1 MMLNHKKEDFLKQS
15 LLSLQV
21 TFEQIQQDESASKP
35 HRDTIDQIE
44 KALSEDATLNKIN
57 YIEQS
62 LVPLLFGELLNSTLK
77 RNLVQI
83 SMFDS
88 DLQKHYQVEAEEALT
103 DRQKQ
108 TLLSKLIEDLQWHK
122 QQLIVKQETIYKV
135 WAKAGYGFIFSFF
148 LFFLPALIPG
158 LGEALLSAGK
168 GAGRALNIYTALS
181 SGALGAAFTM
191 IISVRK
197 RIANASTEGLFIMQS
212 HTFVA
217 SRIITGIGG
226 GLILYYFLQ
235 SGILEGGIFPRF
247 VSVAGHYGPV
257 LIADGDKQF
266 SLLVIWCFIA
276 GFSETMIPSMILK
289 TEQQLVGK

>member
-1 MMLNHKKEDFLKQS
+1 MLNHRKEDFLKQS
-15 LLSLQV
+15 LLSLRV
-21 TFEQIQQDESASKP
+21 TFEQVQQDEIVAQQ
-35 HRDTIDQIE
+35 HHDTIEQIE
-44 KALSEDATLNKIN
+44 KALSETATLNKIN

-62 LVPLLFGELLNSTLK
+62 LVPLLYDELLNSTLK
-77 RNLVQI
+77 RHLVQI
-83 SMFDS
+83 KMFDP
-88 DLQKHYQVEAEEALT
+88 DLQKHYQDEAINAQS
-103 DRQKQ
+103 DREKQ
-108 TLLSKLIEDLQWHK
+108 TLLSQLIEDLQWHK
-122 QQLIVKQETIYKV
+122 QQLIVKQETTYKV
-135 WAKAGYGFIFSFF
+135 WAKAGYGFIFAFM
-148 LFFLPALIPG
+148 LFFLPALIPPF
-158 LGEALLSAGK
+158 GEALLSAGK

-212 HTFVA
+212 SIFVA

-235 SGILEGGIFPRF
+235 SGILEGGIFPGF
-247 VSVAGHYGPV
+247 ISVPGNYGPV

-276 GFSETMIPSMILK
+276 GFSETMIPSMIMK
-289 TEQQLVGK
+289 TEQQLAGK